1 MGAMVL
7 GISVAI
13 RTRDKEKHFDS
24 LLESLSFQ
32 TVLPS
37 QLIVINNYSSE
48 LARRSLKSHLIK
60 ECSRVFI
67 KEPVNVKLVSLSDD
81 EFSHAYSTNL
91 GVATAD
97 NELVCITNAHSLP
110 ISAKWLENGV
120 KYFADTQVAGV
131 SGYFVPDHRGGI
143 SAKLD
148 KAVYQFT
155 QKSVLHQ
162 DWCSTINCVIRKSL
176 WQVYPFDENLP
187 NIIPETTRYGL
198 EDYDWSKEM
207 IARSFKIIVDPAFS
221 VYHSHGN
228 FLNETERNL
237 RSYFV
242 YRRLQKKIN
251 SLKRPR
257 ASYSSVFD
265 VKQKLLTAEVIS

>member
-1 MGAMVL
+1 M

-13 RTRDKEKHFDS
+13 RTRDEEKHFDS

-37 QLIVINNYSSE
+37 QLIVVNNYSSE
-48 LARRSLKSHLIK
+48 LARGSLKSHLIK
-60 ECSRVFI
+60 ECSRVFR

-110 ISAKWLENGV
+110 TSAKWLENGV
-120 KYFADTQVAGV
+120 KYFADMQVAGV
-131 SGYFVPDHRGGI
+131 SGYFVPDQGGSI

-155 QKSVLHQ
+155 QRSVLHQ

-187 NIIPETTRYGL
+187 NIIPETKRYGL

-207 IARSFKIIVDPAFS
+207 IARSFKIIVDPAFN

-228 FLNETERNL
+228 FLNETARNL

-257 ASYSSVFD
+257 TSYSSIFD
-265 VKQKLLTAEVIS
+265 VKQKSLTAEVIS